1 MPNKRDDA
9 AYKAAYDGGRYDV
22 LVPTMDDR
30 RLLAE
35 IDHWSDIGRVTGPD
49 RFFGRF
55 DGLVDAACD
64 RGLCASVRDW
74 HKKPAGDELP
84 W

>member
-1 MPNKRDDA
+1 MPTKRDDA
-9 AYKAAYDGGRYDV
+9 AYKAAYEEAAEKAA
-22 LVPTMDDR
+22 LMPSDR
-30 RLLAE
+30 IPPNIQGFRRIATARGEAYLDAYTDELA
-35 IDHWSDIGRVTGPD
+35 R
-49 RFFGRF
+49 
-55 DGLVDAACD
+55 